1 MFLLRI
7 LEKLILKKKKKIR
20 RNPNQKRNMY
30 FNKDTQA
37 SIVEF
42 QQLEATKE
50 REKLYNEQIHPAFE
64 KLAASLIFVYGFRA
78 GSNQIENI
86 KTDCVSFLYETIHK
100 WDEDR
105 GTKAFSYFNVVAKNW
120 LIINSRQHRKNVI
133 RNVSL
138 SDMSSLSKK
147 DRNSIAYSQIIESPD
162 KIIINA
168 NRKNEI
174 IKVLEIIKSRVTK
187 ENEKLCISAIITVFD
202 KIEQLDFLNKR
213 AIYVYV
219 REISGLTPKK
229 LSVSMSSIR
238 KHYRDIVHDKRIVD
252 IF

>member
-1 MFLLRI
+1 MK
-7 LEKLILKKKKKIR
+7 LERLKLKKKKIR

-37 SIVEF
+37 AIVEY
-42 QQLEATKE
+42 QSIEDQSKKE
-50 REKLYNEQIHPAFE
+50 KIYIETIHPAFE
-64 KLAASLIFVYGFRA
+64 KLSESLIFVYGFKN
-78 GSNQIENI
+78 GNELSENI

-100 WDEDR
+100 WDEAR

-120 LIINSRQHRKNVI
+120 LIINSRHYRKHSM

-138 SDMSSLSKK
+138 SDISTMSTK
-147 DRNSIAYSQIIESPD
+147 DKFLIAHSQIIESPD
-162 KIIINA
+162 KIMIDS
-168 NRKNEI
+168 NRMNEI
-174 IKVLEIIKSRVTK
+174 QEVLKIIKSRLRK
-187 ENEKLCISAIITVFD
+187 ENEVLCIKAIIEVFD
-202 KIEQLDFLNKR
+202 KIDQLDFLNKR

-229 LSVSMSSIR
+229 LSVAMSAIR
-238 KHYRDIVHDKRIVD
+238 KHYRDIVHDKRLVD

>member
-1 MFLLRI
+1 
-7 LEKLILKKKKKIR
+7 LKKKRKIR
-20 RNPNQKRNMY
+20 RNPKQKRNMY

-42 QQLEATKE
+42 QQLESEPE
-50 REKLYNEQIHPAFE
+50 REKLYNEKIHPAFE
-64 KLAASLIFVYGFRA
+64 KLAESLIFVYGFRA

-100 WDEDR
+100 WDESR

-120 LIINSRQHRKNVI
+120 LIINSRQHRKNVM

-138 SDMSSLSKK
+138 SDMASMSKK
-147 DRNSIAYSQIIESPD
+147 DKHSIAYSQVVESPD

-168 NRKNEI
+168 NRRNEI
-174 IKVLEIIKSRVTK
+174 VKVLEIIQARVTK
-187 ENEKLCISAIITVFD
+187 ENEKLCINAIIEVFD
-202 KIEQLDFLNKR
+202 KIDQLDFLNKR

-229 LSVSMSSIR
+229 LSVAMSSIR
-238 KHYRDIVHDKRIVD
+238 KHYRDIVHDKRIID